1 MGRWWITRTGRQTQ
15 PSNGWQSKGKK
26 NDSEKYDEYNV
37 NELES
42 DIKISDEE
50 GNKRLIENDNK
61 CDT

>member
-1 MGRWWITRTGRQTQ
+1 MTKQ
-15 PSNGWQSKGKK
+15 GKK